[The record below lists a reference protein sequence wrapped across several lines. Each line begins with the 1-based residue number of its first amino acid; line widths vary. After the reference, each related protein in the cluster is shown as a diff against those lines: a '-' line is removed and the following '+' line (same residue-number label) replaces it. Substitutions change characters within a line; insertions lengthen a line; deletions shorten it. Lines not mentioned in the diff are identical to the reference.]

1 MQITKP
7 GKQRKKLYQAPL
19 HARRKHFSACLSPK
33 LKASRRVNALPVR
46 SGDKVRVMRGDHRG
60 FEGKVTRVDTK
71 KYRVFIEGL
80 TREKVDGTTVFV
92 SIHPSK
98 VMITGL
104 NLEDKWRKEILER
117 KKETGKELEKVKAGK
132 VKAEKPPTEPVTE
145 KSIVPVEKPSA
156 KKKKQ
161 KTKPKTKKKSKT
173 NRKNAQK
180 KPVEKKGKRE
190 VKVEENKETNAG
202 KLLTKKKRS
211 KPKSS
216 RKTATSGR
224 TEKSRTAG
232 RGK

>member
-7 GKQRKKLYQAPL
+7 GKQRKMLYQAPL
-19 HARRKHFSACLSPK
+19 HARHKHFSARLSPK

-80 TREKVDGTTVFV
+80 TREKVDGTTVFASV
-92 SIHPSK
+92 HPSK

-104 NLEDKWRKEILER
+104 NLDDKWRKEILER
-117 KKETGKELEKVKAGK
+117 KKETREELEK
-132 VKAEKPPTEPVTE
+132 VKAEKPPIETVTE

-156 KKKKQ
+156 KKRKP

-173 NRKNAQK
+173 KRKNAPK
-180 KPVEKKGKRE
+180 KPVEKKEK
-190 VKVEENKETNAG
+190 KETKAG
-202 KLLTKKKRS
+202 KPLTKKKQS

-224 TEKSRTAG
+224 TEKGRTAG